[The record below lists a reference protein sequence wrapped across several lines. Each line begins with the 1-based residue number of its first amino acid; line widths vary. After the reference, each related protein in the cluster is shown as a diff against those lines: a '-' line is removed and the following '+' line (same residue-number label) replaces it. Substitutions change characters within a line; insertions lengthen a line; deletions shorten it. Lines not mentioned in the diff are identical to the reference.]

1 MRVDQADR
9 EKYLFRNFGFN
20 FLETISKCGSALAPF
35 VVDLGG
41 ELDPGLPFV
50 VFGSLIFLAGFVF
63 LLLPDTKDKPM
74 PQTVGDVEKEFKK
87 SLIQMRV

>member
-1 MRVDQADR
+1 M
-9 EKYLFRNFGFN
+9 
-20 FLETISKCGSALAPF
+20 
-35 VVDLGG
+35 VDLGG

-74 PQTVGDVEKEFKK
+74 PQTVSDVENEFKN

>member
-1 MRVDQADR
+1 M
-9 EKYLFRNFGFN
+9 
-20 FLETISKCGSALAPF
+20 ETVSKCGSALAAF

-41 ELDPGLPFV
+41 EVDPGLPFL
-50 VFGSLIFLAGFVF
+50 VFGGLILLAGFVF

-74 PQTVGDVEKEFKK
+74 PQTVGDVENEFKP